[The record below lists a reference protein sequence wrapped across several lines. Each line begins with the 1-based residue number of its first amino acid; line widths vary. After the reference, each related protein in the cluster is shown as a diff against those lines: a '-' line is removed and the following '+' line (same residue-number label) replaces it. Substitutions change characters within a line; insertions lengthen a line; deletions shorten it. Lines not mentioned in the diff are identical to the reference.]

1 MIGIP
6 TVTLLWKSAETI
18 QSRQEKIC
26 SVQILKKTKTHK
38 RSLTCSNWSSILER
52 FFHGDKTKGFGGWL
66 GHASWRHYAFSCDEY
81 QRAAVSAEELEGE
94 NNLTSFWSG
103 SKKEGFSWRHHSWW
117 YVSSIQLLN
126 DDRCM
131 SGDMT
136 AILILRFS
144 SFFFFLINNA
154 TNVHFGGWFATV
166 EYQLWKISFKF
177 FTGINFLTWFHVAVP
192 FCLPFIGPSFLLP
205 SHLSF
210 IDSRWGAVACWALRL
225 DERTIRIQ
233 RCIIDHTVRSSSFC
247 APALFL
253 LFLYLISKTLFVCQ
267 VFFILLC
274 NSLLFLSMDKW
285 AK

>member
-1 MIGIP
+1 MRLGGIM
-6 TVTLLWKSAETI
+6 
-18 QSRQEKIC
+18 
-26 SVQILKKTKTHK
+26 H
-38 RSLTCSNWSSILER
+38 
-52 FFHGDKTKGFGGWL
+52 FHVMNTSEQQFPL
-66 GHASWRHYAFSCDEY
+66 RSWRGKTIWQVSDQGVKKWDFHEDIIADGMCHRYSCWTMIDACPVIW
-81 QRAAVSAEELEGE
+81 RPSW
-94 NNLTSFWSG
+94 FWD
-103 SKKEGFSWRHHSWW
+103 FP
-117 YVSSIQLLN
+117 L
-126 DDRCM
+126 
-131 SGDMT
+131 
-136 AILILRFS
+136 
-144 SFFFFLINNA
+144 FFFLINNA

-177 FTGINFLTWFHVAVP
+177 FTRINFLTWFHVAVP

-210 IDSRWGAVACWALRL
+210 TDSRWGAVACWALRL